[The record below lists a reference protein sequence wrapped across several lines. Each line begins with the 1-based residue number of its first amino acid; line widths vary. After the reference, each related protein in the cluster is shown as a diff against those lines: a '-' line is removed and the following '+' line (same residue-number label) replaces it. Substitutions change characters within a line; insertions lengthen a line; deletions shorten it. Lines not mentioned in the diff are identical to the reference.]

1 MREYYP
7 LLVAGGI
14 LGLFSGAFILAYALM
29 KNKKEAIGFDRT
41 LKDSEI
47 MRRLL
52 KYAKPYAK
60 NFLLVL
66 LLMAFAVSYD
76 VISPIIV
83 GNVENMIKADFELP
97 DLFVK
102 VAIYVGILVVSVVC
116 SYFQSIILQKTGQRI
131 LSDLRSDLFNHIET
145 LSHEQLHKMPVG
157 KLVTRVANDTN
168 AISNMFTGVLVNLV
182 SNTCVIVCVF
192 AAMIVLNYELA
203 LMIAC
208 FVPFIVLFTVI
219 FRKFSRKAYREVRDC
234 TTDINTFLSEN
245 LSGIKITQSFNREEA
260 KLDEFSEKNDKLK
273 KARDKQLFVFGIF
286 RPVVYMLY
294 VTSVMCLFYLGGKG
308 YLDGAS
314 FLGQT
319 ISSGTIVTFYMYIS
333 KFFNPIQSLAEQFN
347 RLQGAFASAEKIFV
361 ILDEK
366 PTVTDRDGAISVD
379 EIAGEVEF
387 KNVWFCYEP
396 DEWVLKDVSFK
407 VEAGQTAAF
416 VGATGSG
423 KTTILSLLCRNY
435 DIQKGSILIDG
446 KDVYDYSVHSLRKR
460 FGQMLQDVFLF
471 SGTIRTN
478 ITLGDEFSDDEIKTA
493 CRYVN
498 ADRFIDALPDGLDHE
513 IRERGNNLSAGQR
526 QLLSFARTVI
536 HKPDV
541 LILDEATANIDA
553 ETESLIRDSLEKMM
567 KGGTMF
573 IVAHRLSTVRHAD
586 VILVMSDGK
595 IIERGTHDELIAKK
609 GRYYQL
615 YTVQYEKEH
624 GCSHPPEND

>member
-47 MRRLL
+47 MQRLL

-60 NFLLVL
+60 NFALVL

-76 VISPIIV
+76 VISPLIV
-83 GNVENMIKADFELP
+83 GNVENMIKAEFELSE
-97 DLFVK
+97 LFVK
-102 VAIYVGILVVSVVC
+102 VGIYAGILVVSVGC
-116 SYFQSIILQKTGQRI
+116 SYMQSIILQKTGQRI
-131 LSDLRSDLFNHIET
+131 LSDLRSDLFEHIET

-260 KLDEFSEKNDKLK
+260 KLDEFTEKNESLK

-366 PTVTDRDGAISVD
+366 PTVTDREGAISVD

-387 KNVWFCYEP
+387 RNVWFCYEP

-435 DIQKGSILIDG
+435 DIQKGTILIDG
-446 KDVYDYSVHSLRKR
+446 KDIYDYSVHSLRKR

-471 SGTIRTN
+471 SGTIRSN
-478 ITLGDEFSDDEIKTA
+478 ITLEIG
-493 CRYVN
+493 R
-498 ADRFIDALPDGLDHE
+498 
-513 IRERGNNLSAGQR
+513 
-526 QLLSFARTVI
+526 
-536 HKPDV
+536 
-541 LILDEATANIDA
+541 
-553 ETESLIRDSLEKMM
+553 
-567 KGGTMF
+567 
-573 IVAHRLSTVRHAD
+573 AHV
-586 VILVMSDGK
+586 
-595 IIERGTHDELIAKK
+595 
-609 GRYYQL
+609 
-615 YTVQYEKEH
+615 
-624 GCSHPPEND
+624 

>member
-260 KLDEFSEKNDKLK
+260 KLYEFSEKNDKLK

-366 PTVTDRDGAISVD
+366 PTVTDRAGAISVD

-446 KDVYDYSVHSLRKR
+446 KDIYDYSVHSLRKR